1 VKCFIAAI
9 FLLATLNANAEL
21 WNAVVVSETG
31 TTFFYD
37 PTSIIR
43 DGNMV
48 KYWELENYPEPLVAG
63 NIILLS
69 SKIQM
74 LVDCQNKKY
83 KNLNIFDYSKSFATG
98 DLVKIDLTG
107 NSPWNPITPGSVD
120 NALFD
125 FVCKAQPN

>member
-1 VKCFIAAI
+1 VKCFVAAI
-9 FLLATLNANAEL
+9 LLLIAINANAEL
-21 WNAVVVSETG
+21 WDAAVTSETG

-37 PTSIIR
+37 PTNIIR

-48 KYWELENYPEPLVAG
+48 KYWELENYSKPLIAG

-98 DLVKIDLTG
+98 DLVHVDLTG
-107 NSPWNPITPGSVD
+107 NSPWNLITPGSVD

-125 FVCKAQPN
+125 FVCKAPPN

>member
-48 KYWELENYPEPLVAG
+48 KYWELENYPEPMVG
-63 NIILLS
+63 CNYNLLS
-69 SKIQM
+69 SKNQM
-74 LVDCQNKKY
+74 
-83 KNLNIFDYSKSFATG
+83 
-98 DLVKIDLTG
+98 
-107 NSPWNPITPGSVD
+107 
-120 NALFD
+120 LFD
-125 FVCKAQPN
+125 F